1 MGSVC
6 LECIPFPIFDATA
19 KNFIDVS
26 FEKSNWNWI
35 EIILRSTGAGTFK
48 STGVGASQKILHKG
62 TVVNVE
68 V

>member
-6 LECIPFPIFDATA
+6 LECITFAIFDATA

-35 EIILRSTGAGTFK
+35 EIILRSTSAGA
-48 STGVGASQKILHKG
+48 GVGASQKTLHKG
-62 TVVNVE
+62 TVENDE